1 MSKNTRKP
9 YQRTRAGCLP
19 CRRRRKKC
27 DQSTPLCLGCR
38 RNHLIC
44 TWPSTLPKLA
54 NNLRYSASTQ
64 DGSPSPTH
72 SHDSGNDVQ
81 RLIHFKRLLRQ
92 PSSLPPLFRLQ
103 PAGDLLEYFK
113 LMTAPWMVFRSN
125 IENPFITYNL
135 RLATASTSLQHAILA
150 IGACHRAYTSP
161 DFSLAYDHC
170 AVAVPSLKFG
180 ITGWH
185 ACSAA
190 DRAALAAS
198 CLALCWYEI
207 IHANIRGALYHH
219 LRAGG
224 YMIKDLQDDS
234 KFHQDQLLGFFIEQ
248 FSYLLVDPHAL
259 TESLTHLHPRSP
271 IYGFLFGVSHDL
283 FALILRI
290 TSVATQQGKLGP
302 IHVNHYDIIIEMI
315 YRWAAT
321 NVSRDLT
328 NQYSG
333 HMYQAASLIYLHVSK
348 HGLQEVT
355 ENLEET

>member
-1 MSKNTRKP
+1 MSKNTHKP

-44 TWPSTLPKLA
+44 TWPSAGPNKLA
-54 NNLRYSASTQ
+54 NTLGHSASIQ
-64 DGSPSPTH
+64 DGSPSLTH
-72 SHDSGNDVQ
+72 FHEGGDDVQ
-81 RLIHFKRLLRQ
+81 RSFHFKRLLRQ

-113 LMTAPWMVFRSN
+113 LMTAPRMVCRSN

-150 IGACHRAYTSP
+150 IAACHRAYTSP
-161 DFSLAYDHC
+161 DFSLLAYDHY
-170 AVAVPSLKFG
+170 AVAVRSLKFG
-180 ITGWH
+180 ITEWH

-190 DRAALAAS
+190 NRAALAAS

-224 YMIKDLQDDS
+224 YMIRDLQNDS
-234 KFHQDQLLGFFIEQ
+234 KFHQDELLGFFIEQ
-248 FSYLLVDPHAL
+248 YSYLAILANIDPSDRLKSQLVDPHTL
-259 TESLTHLHPRSP
+259 TESLTHLHPHSP

-302 IHVNHYDIIIEMI
+302 SHANHYDIIMEMI
-315 YRWAAT
+315 SRWAAT
-321 NVSRDLT
+321 N
-328 NQYSG
+328 
-333 HMYQAASLIYLHVSK
+333 
-348 HGLQEVT
+348 
-355 ENLEET
+355 